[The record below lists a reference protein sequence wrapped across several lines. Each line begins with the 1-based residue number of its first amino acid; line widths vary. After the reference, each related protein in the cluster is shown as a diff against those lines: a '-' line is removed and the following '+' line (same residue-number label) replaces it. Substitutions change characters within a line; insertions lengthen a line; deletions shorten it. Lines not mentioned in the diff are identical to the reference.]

1 VSEPAIGAPGTET
14 RPASTRVRM
23 RRTWSLLRPYRGR
36 VLGTVIAI
44 TVATLATLAPPY
56 LAGRAVDDVI
66 GAQSAALLDEILIAM
81 AVALVVGW
89 VAGYAQTYL
98 VGWVGQHALRDL
110 RTRLF
115 DHLQSLSVGFYDR
128 TSSGVLISR
137 MTNNVEQLDQ
147 LVTDGVNQLV
157 TSALTIVGALTA
169 LLILDLELALVSL
182 AAVPLLLVGTWV
194 YGRLSGPVY
203 HAGLNAIGDVTA
215 YMQESL
221 AGGRVVRG
229 FMQQERHRRG
239 FDELNA
245 KNRDVE
251 KKEVNLISVY
261 LPYVLLVSNAALAVV
276 VVYGGMQVI
285 DGAIELGVVVSF
297 IAYLRMALQPLT
309 EIGSLYTIYQQGMA
323 ALDQS
328 FELLGEAPENPEAED
343 APDLPPVE
351 GEVEFADVTFG
362 YGGDRPPVLHG
373 LSLKIEPGETI
384 AIVGTTGAGKSTLI
398 KLVPR
403 FYDAT
408 SGRVLIDGH
417 DVRAVT
423 HESLRR
429 QIGYVPQ
436 EAIMF
441 SGSVGENIA
450 FADPDAS
457 REQIQEAARGVGV
470 LDVLEALPDGLD
482 TEVGEAGASLSA
494 GQRQLVAL
502 ARANLMNP
510 AIVILDEATASL
522 DMATESR
529 IGDALRR
536 LLDGRT
542 ALIVAHRLETVQD
555 ADRIIIMDA
564 GRIAETGTHEQLL
577 AAGGIYARLYR
588 EWQESE

>member
-1 VSEPAIGAPGTET
+1 VNGGGIGQPGAESRSSGT
-14 RPASTRVRM
+14 RQRL
-23 RRTWSLLRPYRGR
+23 RRIWGLLRPYRWR
-36 VLGTVIAI
+36 VLGAVVSI

-66 GAQSAALLDEILIAM
+66 GAGSARLLDEILIAM
-81 AVALVVGW
+81 AVALVIGW
-89 VAGYAQTYL
+89 FAGWAQTYL
-98 VGWVGQHALRDL
+98 IGWVGQRALRDL

-115 DHLQSLSVGFYDR
+115 DHLQGLSVAFYDR
-128 TSSGVLISR
+128 SSSGVLISR

-157 TSALTIVGALTA
+157 TSALTIVGALAA
-169 LLILDLELALVSL
+169 LFILDAELALISL
-182 AAVPLLLVGTWV
+182 AAIPLLLVGTWV

-203 HAGLNAIGDVTA
+203 HAGLNTVGDVTA

-229 FMQQERHRRG
+229 FVQQERHRRE

-245 KNRDVE
+245 VNRDVE
-251 KKEVNLISVY
+251 KRAVNLISLY
-261 LPYVLLVSNAALAVV
+261 LPYVLLVSNAALAIV

-297 IAYLRMALQPLT
+297 IAYLRMALAPLS

-328 FELLGEAPENPEAED
+328 FDLLGERTELVERED
-343 APDLPPVE
+343 ARDLPPVR
-351 GEVEFADVTFG
+351 GEIEFEHVDFG
-362 YGGDRPPVLHG
+362 YGGGRAPVLHDI
-373 LSLKIEPGETI
+373 SLRIEPGETI
-384 AIVGTTGAGKSTLI
+384 AIVGTTGSGKSTLI
-398 KLVPR
+398 KLLPR
-403 FYDAT
+403 FYDPT
-408 SGRVLIDGH
+408 GGRVLIDGH
-417 DVRAVT
+417 DIREVT
-423 HESLRR
+423 HESVRR
-429 QIGYVPQ
+429 QIGLVPQ
-436 EAIMF
+436 EALLF
-441 SGSVGENIA
+441 SGTVHENIA

-457 REQIQEAARGVGV
+457 RERVEGAARGVGV

-482 TEVGEAGASLSA
+482 TEVGERGSEISA

-502 ARANLMNP
+502 ARANLIDP
-510 AIVILDEATASL
+510 PIVILDEATASL
-522 DMATESR
+522 DMATEAR

-542 ALIVAHRLETVQD
+542 ALIVAHRLETVKD
-555 ADRIIIMDA
+555 ADRIVIMDA
-564 GRIAETGTHEQLL
+564 GRIAETGTHDELL

-588 EWQESE
+588 EWQDSE